1 MLRSVVIR
9 DVALVTK
16 DPLLKLP
23 AMMANSTIHDLE
35 WCTGVLQLRSTGKLC
50 PSQCDGGSLLCRY
63 SACSKQYRCQLSRG
77 LADDVSCFQP
87 IVDFSTFNCLC
98 LSSLLAYL

>member
-23 AMMANSTIHDLE
+23 AMMVNSAIHDLE
-35 WCTGVLQLRSTGKLC
+35 WCTEVLRLRLPGESFLEV
-50 PSQCDGGSLLCRY
+50 RRWH
-63 SACSKQYRCQLSRG
+63 SAMQVQRVQ
-77 LADDVSCFQP
+77 
-87 IVDFSTFNCLC
+87 
-98 LSSLLAYL
+98 